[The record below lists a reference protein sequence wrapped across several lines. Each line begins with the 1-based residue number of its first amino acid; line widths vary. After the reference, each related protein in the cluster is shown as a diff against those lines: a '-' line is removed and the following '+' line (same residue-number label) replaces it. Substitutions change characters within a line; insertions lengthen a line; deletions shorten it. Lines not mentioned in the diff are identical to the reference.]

1 MNEKRSKLIRFDPG
15 WRADMARLSLKQGSH
30 LCQILFSSLIILDIL
45 AAANTII
52 PTIELMLEHEEEEE
66 EKENRT
72 ESNALVL
79 AKEEHQQGVDIALGV
94 AEIAALAILII
105 CNFTAIR

>member
-1 MNEKRSKLIRFDPG
+1 
-15 WRADMARLSLKQGSH
+15 MARLSLKQGSH

-52 PTIELMLEHEEEEE
+52 PTIELMMEHEHEGE

-72 ESNALVL
+72 ESLVL
-79 AKEEHQQGVDIALGV
+79 AKEEHQQGIDIALGV

>member
-1 MNEKRSKLIRFDPG
+1 
-15 WRADMARLSLKQGSH
+15 MARLSLKQGSH

-52 PTIELMLEHEEEEE
+52 PTIELMLEHEHEHEYE

-72 ESNALVL
+72 ELNALVL

>member
-1 MNEKRSKLIRFDPG
+1 
-15 WRADMARLSLKQGSH
+15 MARLSLKQGSH

-52 PTIELMLEHEEEEE
+52 PTIELMLEHEQEE

-72 ESNALVL
+72 ESNA
-79 AKEEHQQGVDIALGV
+79 KEEHQQGVDIVLGV
-94 AEIAALAILII
+94 AEIGALAILII
-105 CNFTAIR
+105 CNITAIR

>member
-1 MNEKRSKLIRFDPG
+1 
-15 WRADMARLSLKQGSH
+15 MARLSLKQGSH

-52 PTIELMLEHEEEEE
+52 PTIELMLEHEQE

-72 ESNALVL
+72 KSNALVL
-79 AKEEHQQGVDIALGV
+79 AKEGNQQGVDIALGV
-94 AEIAALAILII
+94 AELAALSILII